1 MSAMCRIADD
11 VGIQQPG
18 GGFPS
23 QRRLTPAPLRPSVP
37 LQVDPHWCLEETF
50 AEGAPLSA
58 LFYRG

>member
-11 VGIQQPG
+11 VGIEQPG
-18 GGFPS
+18 SGFLR
-23 QRRLTPAPLRPSVP
+23 QRRLTRALLRPSVRR
-37 LQVDPHWCLEETF
+37 QVDPHWCLEETF